1 MKVLLPKRVK
11 SLYPNTFPMLGNV
24 GIGTHSPE
32 FKLHVRDNNPRI
44 LIDGDGSNA
53 EVNFRTAGDTPDK
66 VWALYKDTETG
77 DLRFYQNG
85 DKVRIKNGTG
95 KIGIGPDLFH
105 TWSKVGEPG
114 KLDVYADDQCHA
126 ISAYNNSLYPS
137 ILVENG
143 SAYGWAA
150 SFWGSVFISGTV
162 LKGSTAFKIDHPL
175 DPANKFLYHSA
186 VESPDMMNVYC
197 GNAVLDDNGEAWVE
211 LPAWFEA
218 LNRDFHYQLTC
229 IGGYAP
235 VYVKQEIQGNR
246 FKIAGGTQGL
256 KVSWQVTGV
265 RHDPY
270 AEANRIPVEEEKPE
284 EDRGYYLHPELY
296 GQPKTKK
303 VGLPR
308 MGVNK

>member
-1 MKVLLPKRVK
+1 VRILMPKK
-11 SLYPNTFPMLGNV
+11 KPLYQYPNTFPMHGNV
-24 GIGTHSPE
+24 GVGTRSPE

-66 VWALYKDTETG
+66 VWALYKDHETG

-85 DKVRIKNGTG
+85 DKVRIKSGTG
-95 KIGIGPDLFH
+95 NIALGPDINYRD
-105 TWSKVGEPG
+105 GGPG
-114 KLDVYADDQCHA
+114 KLEINAEVQESA
-126 ISAYNNSLYPS
+126 ITAYNNSLFPT
-137 ILVENG
+137 LEAKNG
-143 SAYGWAA
+143 SVDGWAA
-150 SFWGSVFISGTV
+150 NFGGNVLISQTLLGGSKAFI
-162 LKGSTAFKIDHPL
+162 IDHPL
-175 DPANKFLYHSA
+175 DPANKFLYHST
-186 VESPDMMNVYC
+186 VESPDMMNIYC
-197 GNAVLDDNGEAWVE
+197 GDAELDKHGEAWIE

-218 LNRDFHYQLTC
+218 LNQDFHYQLTC

-246 FKIAGGTQGL
+246 FKIAGGTLGM

-265 RHDPY
+265 RHDRY
-270 AEANRIPVEEEKPE
+270 AEANRIPVEEKKPE

-303 VGLPR
+303 VGL
-308 MGVNK
+308 